1 MKNTKY
7 QILKDV
13 EDIKDVELL
22 VAVLELSAHKSGV
35 LTISEMA
42 RQENKSPN
50 GINQSKKYRKL
61 FIGTQKM
68 CVKGLDDTN
77 LPF

>member
-1 MKNTKY
+1 MEINKNQVLNY
-7 QILKDV
+7 IENSKD
-13 EDIKDVELL
+13 INEL
-22 VAVLELSAHKSGV
+22 VQFLEISAHKSGA

-77 LPF
+77 THF